1 MAPDTIFFLFSIP
14 GSLGAKDGGN
24 VVLLRV
30 IKYSDVTGIIFE

>member
-1 MAPDTIFFLFSIP
+1 MAPDNIFFLFFIS

-30 IKYSDVTGIIFE
+30 IKYSGVTGIIFE